1 MAVILDTSTIPAAD
15 RAAAIDSVFAE
26 NTVPHSVTHE
36 PSPEGIYAR
45 LDYWTAGKAAIFRHE
60 SSGIRHTRT
69 TRQLRL
75 SAPERVALI
84 VHQGGPG
91 IFQQGE
97 HELELR
103 DGHLYL
109 ADLTMA
115 YTLFRSG
122 RGAATV
128 FQVDH
133 RQIGLPAETI
143 RGATSRLAASP
154 LYDLLR
160 CYIPQL
166 YQKFGDLPEGMP

>member
-1 MAVILDTSTIPAAD
+1 MAVILDTSTIPPAD
-15 RAAAIDSVFAE
+15 RAAAIHSVFAE
-26 NTVPHSVTHE
+26 ATVPHSVTHE

-45 LDYWTAGKAAIFRHE
+45 LDYWAAGKAAIFRHE

-69 TRQLRL
+69 TRQLNL
-75 SAPERVALI
+75 AAPERVAMI

-91 IFQQGE
+91 IYQQGK

-109 ADLTMA
+109 VDLTMA
-115 YTLFRSG
+115 YALFRSG

-133 RQIGLPAETI
+133 CQLGLPVETI
-143 RGATSRLAASP
+143 RGATCRLPPTPPCRPLCSSSP
-154 LYDLLR
+154 PL
-160 CYIPQL
+160 CSQVC
-166 YQKFGDLPEGMP
+166 